1 MYLSKEKLAEISAK
15 HGTLIILDSDA
26 AEALEFA
33 YDVMIA
39 ESDAIKEREPDA
51 TNAIDRLERS
61 AYELYEVFHD
71 VESDNF
77 SEGG

>member
-1 MYLSKEKLAEISAK
+1 MYLSREKLAEIRKK
-15 HGTLIILDSDA
+15 HGTLVILDDDA

-39 ESDAIKEREPDA
+39 EIDAIKEREPEA
-51 TNAIDRLERS
+51 TSAIDRMERG
-61 AYELYEVFHD
+61 AYDLYELFHD
-71 VESDNF
+71 VENENF

>member
-1 MYLSKEKLAEISAK
+1 MYLSKEKLAEIKAK
-15 HGTLIILDSDA
+15 HGTLIILDSDL

-51 TNAIDRLERS
+51 TSTIDRLERS
-61 AYELYEVFHD
+61 AYELYELFHD
-71 VESDNF
+71 VECENF